1 MREAI
6 LKALR
11 EEGHISG
18 AKLGERLNISRTAV
32 WKHIGELRKRGYEIG
47 SSPRCGYSF
56 VKGTN
61 LLIPEDIVPGLKTHI
76 IGKRIL
82 YREEVTSTQ
91 DIAKKMAR
99 DSAEEGTIVISES
112 QTEGR
117 GRKGRSWVS
126 PRDGGVYL
134 SIILRPKL
142 VPSRVLQISL
152 VAGVAVIKAIK
163 GVAPLQPEMKW
174 PNDIIIGGKKVGG
187 ILTEMSCELDGVN
200 YIVLGIG
207 VNVNTPGYLLTKPTD
222 GVATSLAEECGEDIS
237 RVGFVQCLLAEFEAI
252 YNEFLTT
259 GFCPIREEWKA
270 MNNTIGSRVKI
281 TEAEGEIEGKA
292 LDIDAEGFLLVRKEN
307 GDVKKILSGD
317 VTLIAQSH

>member
-1 MREAI
+1 MRGAI

-18 AKLGERLNISRTAV
+18 AKLGERLNISRNAV
-32 WKHIGELRKRGYEIG
+32 WKHIGELRKRGYEID
-47 SSPRCGYSF
+47 SSPRYGYTF

-61 LLIPEDIVPGLKTHI
+61 LLIPEDIVPGLKTRV
-76 IGKRIL
+76 IGKHIL
-82 YREEVTSTQ
+82 HRAEITSTQ
-91 DIAKKMAR
+91 DIAKKMTR
-99 DSAEEGTIVISES
+99 DGAEEGTIVIAES

-163 GVAPLQPEMKW
+163 GVAPLQPKMKW
-174 PNDIIIGGKKVGG
+174 PNDIIIGRKKVGG

-207 VNVNTPGYLLTKPTD
+207 VNVNTPGYLLEKPTD
-222 GVATSLAEECGEDIS
+222 GVATSLAEECGADIS
-237 RVGFVQCLLAEFEAI
+237 RVSFVQCLLAEFESI
-252 YNEFLTT
+252 YDKFLVS
-259 GFCPIREEWKA
+259 GFCPVREEWKA

-281 TEAEGEIEGKA
+281 SEAEGEIEGEA
-292 LDIDAEGFLLVRKEN
+292 LDIDEEGFLLVRKEN
-307 GDVKKILSGD
+307 GDVKKIISGD
-317 VTLIAQSH
+317 VSLLA

>member
-1 MREAI
+1 MRGAI

-18 AKLGERLNISRTAV
+18 AKLGERLNISRNAV
-32 WKHIGELRKRGYEIG
+32 WKHIGELRKRGYEID
-47 SSPRCGYSF
+47 SSPRYGYTF

-61 LLIPEDIVPGLKTHI
+61 LLIPEDIVPGLKTRV
-76 IGKRIL
+76 IGKHIL
-82 YREEVTSTQ
+82 HRAEITSTQ
-91 DIAKKMAR
+91 DIAKKMTR
-99 DSAEEGTIVISES
+99 DGAEEGTIVIAES
-112 QTEGR
+112 QMEGR

-163 GVAPLQPEMKW
+163 GVAPLQPKMKW
-174 PNDIIIGGKKVGG
+174 PNDIIIGRKKVGG

-207 VNVNTPGYLLTKPTD
+207 VNVNTPGYLLEKPTD
-222 GVATSLAEECGEDIS
+222 GVATSLAEECGADIS
-237 RVGFVQCLLAEFEAI
+237 RVSFVQCLLAEFESI
-252 YNEFLTT
+252 YDKFLVS
-259 GFCPIREEWKA
+259 GFCPVREEWKA

-281 TEAEGEIEGKA
+281 SEAEGEIEGEA
-292 LDIDAEGFLLVRKEN
+292 LDIDEEGFLLVRKEN
-307 GDVKKILSGD
+307 GDVKKIISGD
-317 VTLIAQSH
+317 VSLLA